1 MTTSKRKGLYNQH
14 LPVETRGSIIE
25 SMNATSPS
33 ARRGIQLLSPEMRN
47 QIAAGEVVERPASV
61 VKELVENSLDAGA
74 SDVEITLEN
83 GGQTLIRVR
92 DNGSGIPAP
101 ELELAVTRHATS
113 KISCMNDLWSVNSFG
128 FRGEALPSIASV
140 SHFRMDSACRKAEE
154 DNDEK
159 TATEASFI
167 ELEHGQIS
175 RQGPSALHKG
185 TVVEVRDLFTTI
197 PARLKFLKTPATEL
211 KRAQELLTRLALTR
225 TDAGFLFYAGT
236 REVLRFPAGQ
246 TLGQRLASIW
256 PTQVTENLLPFD
268 RTSHGIRVHGLAA
281 PPGQS
286 QPRADRILLY
296 VNGRAIND
304 KLLIRAV
311 REAYKG
317 RLLSREYPQV
327 VLFLELEPQ
336 EVDVNV
342 HPAKTEVRFRDER
355 AVFGAVLHAVE
366 EAVVRSLPDCTA
378 TDSALIMPGASSTL
392 LMPGAS
398 SREVKESSRPLGF
411 WGEADIARVMPL
423 PQRPLISFDPEDN
436 TSTVTQTPP
445 PPTRTAFTTPDPF
458 VPTDLA
464 ETAAWNLS
472 PQYSSETVGYV
483 QTRTETACAQSYA
496 IPDVHVCTADEKDE
510 APVVEPLEGG
520 HIRIGPYIYMGQL
533 GETYLLLRDIR
544 NTRDSASLLI
554 LDQHAAHE
562 CVLAARLKRDGFS
575 GMAQALVMPL
585 EYALHPAE
593 AERLEDIREHLVKL
607 GFELAVRNSENSIVL
622 EIRAVP
628 SLLDRISA
636 GAFIREILSGQRNGL
651 DTLWASV
658 ACKGAIKAGETLAP
672 DEAVNLISQWLLTEN
687 RFFCPHGRPCVLSWT
702 PHELDKLFKR

>member
-1 MTTSKRKGLYNQH
+1 MNST
-14 LPVETRGSIIE
+14 LPSQ
-25 SMNATSPS
+25 P
-33 ARRGIQLLSPEMRN
+33 ARPGIQLLSLELCN

-74 SDVEITLEN
+74 TEVEITLEN

-113 KISCMNDLWSVNSFG
+113 KIVCMNDLWSISSFG

-140 SHFRMDSACRKAEE
+140 SHFRMDSACKGTM
-154 DNDEK
+154 DDEK
-159 TATEASFI
+159 TFTEASFI
-167 ELEHGQIS
+167 ELEHGQIR

-185 TVVEVRDLFTTI
+185 TVVEVRDLFATV

-225 TDAGFLFYAGT
+225 TDAGFLFFAGT

-246 TLGQRLASIW
+246 TLVQRLAAIW
-256 PTQVTENLLPFD
+256 PAQVTESLLPFD
-268 RTSHGIRVHGLAA
+268 RTSHGIRAFGLTS

-317 RLLSREYPQV
+317 RLLSREYPQI

-355 AVFGAVLHAVE
+355 AIFGTVLRAVE
-366 EAVVRSLPDCTA
+366 EAVLHSLPDVAIPDHDNPSLTFEQ
-378 TDSALIMPGASSTL
+378 SS
-392 LMPGAS
+392 
-398 SREVKESSRPLGF
+398 EEKEPTPRPLGF

-423 PQRPLISFDPEDN
+423 PQRPLIPFDPEA
-436 TSTVTQTPP
+436 TSDKAVPP
-445 PPTRTAFTTPDPF
+445 PSLSNQPISAMPDPF
-458 VPTDLA
+458 APVDLA
-464 ETAAWNLS
+464 ETAAWNF
-472 PQYSSETVGYV
+472 PPEYKSETIHHPCEQASEAPTY
-483 QTRTETACAQSYA
+483 S
-496 IPDVHVCTADEKDE
+496 PADEKDE
-510 APVVEPLEGG
+510 TPVVEHLEGG
-520 HIRIGPYIYMGQL
+520 QIRIGRYIYMGQL
-533 GETYLLLRDIR
+533 GGTYLLLRDIR
-544 NTRDSASLLI
+544 NTQDSAGLLI

-562 CVLAARLKRDGFS
+562 CVLAARLKRGGFS
-575 GMAQALVMPL
+575 GMAQMLVLPL

-593 AERLEDIREHLVKL
+593 AERFEDVREHLTEL
-607 GFELAVRNSENSIVL
+607 GFELAISHSGNSVVL
-622 EIRAVP
+622 EVRAVP

-636 GAFIREILSGQRNGL
+636 DAFIREMLSGRRDGL
-651 DTLWASV
+651 DAIWASV
-658 ACKGAIKAGETLAP
+658 ACKGAIKAGEPLAP
-672 DEAVNLISQWLLTEN
+672 DEAVNLVTQWLLTED
-687 RFFCPHGRPCVLSWT
+687 RFFCPHGRPCVLSWKLRD
-702 PHELDKLFKR
+702 LDKLFKR